1 MKLSFGRFA
10 RHAIAAIGFG
20 LVCLADIGAAEA
32 MRIQRVVSPGGI
44 EAWLVEDHAVPL
56 IAMNFAFAGGNAQ
69 DPKGKEGVANLLTT
83 MMDEGAGDLD
93 SPAFQARVEELSMR
107 MGFSDGRDWL
117 HGEVK
122 VLSSHRDASFDLL
135 ALALAKPRFDADAF
149 GRMQAAALSSL
160 RAAAKDPDTLLGR
173 AWSEAVFPGHPY
185 GRPSDGTLETVSG
198 ITPADLKA
206 YHAHVFARDQLK
218 IGVVGDIDAAT
229 LAPILDRVFGA
240 LPAKGERVA
249 VADVTP
255 KSGFTIKKPL
265 DIPQTLIRVSVPGLM
280 RDDPDFLAAYV
291 MNHILGGG
299 SFSSWLYEEVRE
311 KRGLAYSVSTSL
323 ATLAHSGLFVGGVG
337 TRAAAADETLS
348 IMKAQVKRMAEVGPT
363 ADELA
368 KAKAFIIGSY
378 ALRFDSSGRIADLL
392 VALQTDKLGIDYV
405 EKRNGMIEAVTLDD
419 VRRVARR
426 ILASEAGVVM
436 VGRVEP

>member
-1 MKLSFGRFA
+1 MTLVSGTVFRRA
-10 RHAIAAIGFG
+10 LVAAFG
-20 LVCLADIGAAEA
+20 LTLLVGASAAEA

-44 EAWLVEDHAVPL
+44 EAWLVEERAVPL
-56 IAMNFAFAGGNAQ
+56 IAVNFAFAGGNAE
-69 DPKGKEGVANLLTT
+69 DPAGKEGVANILTT

-93 SPAFQARVEELSMR
+93 SPAFQAKAEELSMR
-107 MGFSDGRDWL
+107 LGFSDGRDWL

-122 VLSSHRDASFDLL
+122 LLSAHRDASFDLL
-135 ALALAKPRFDADAF
+135 ALALAKPRFDAEAF
-149 GRMQAAALSSL
+149 GRMQAAALASL
-160 RAAAKDPDTLLGR
+160 RSAAKDPDTILGR

-185 GRPSDGTLETVSG
+185 GRPADGTLETVPT
-198 ITPADLKA
+198 ITPADLRA
-206 YHAHVFARDQLK
+206 YHGKVFARDQLK

-229 LAPILDRVFGA
+229 LGPILDRVFGA
-240 LPAKGERVA
+240 LPKKGERVT

-255 KSGFTIKKPL
+255 KSGFTIKRPL

-323 ATLAHSGLFVGGVG
+323 ATLGHAGLFVGGVG

-348 IMKAQVKRMAEVGPT
+348 IIKAEVKRMAEVGPT
-363 ADELA
+363 AEELA

-392 VALQTDKLGIDYV
+392 VALQTDNLGIDYV
-405 EKRNGMIEAVTLDD
+405 DKRNGLIEAVTLDD
-419 VRRVARR
+419 IRRVARR
-426 ILASEAGVVM
+426 ILASQPGVVM
-436 VGRVEP
+436 VGRVAP